1 VKDRGLERPCY
12 PCSKEPARPLHS
24 VLKDARIRRAGASA
38 LGKPTQSRGSFG
50 FTLIEVM
57 VAVAIAGVVIVA
69 AHRIFTGVADGTR
82 AVVAARESLDQS
94 VNARRWLKATFL
106 SLEPPFEGR
115 VNRASF
121 TSWQLVPAGWF
132 ERTPIQLLKDDSRFL
147 GAAGGEPLQ
156 LADGVSDVAFDYL
169 LDPGAD
175 TKWVRE
181 WISPVSAPLAVRIR
195 IAGCGRRD
203 AACVDT
209 LLFLV
214 KERG

>member
-1 VKDRGLERPCY
+1 V
-12 PCSKEPARPLHS
+12 
-24 VLKDARIRRAGASA
+24 I
-38 LGKPTQSRGSFG
+38 
-50 FTLIEVM
+50 
-57 VAVAIAGVVIVA
+57 VAVAVAGIVIVT
-69 AHRIFTGVADGTR
+69 AHRIFNGVADGAK
-82 AVVAARESLDQS
+82 AVTVARLSLDRS
-94 VNARRWLKATFL
+94 VNARRWLKATLL

-121 TSWQLVPAGWF
+121 TSWQLVPGGWF
-132 ERTPIQLLKDDSRFL
+132 EQQPTQLLLQNGDFL
-147 GAAGGEPLQ
+147 GTAGGESLH
-156 LADGVSDVAFDYL
+156 LADGVTDVAFDYL

-181 WISPVSAPLAVRIR
+181 WISPVSAPLAVRLR
-195 IAGCGRRD
+195 IAGCGRRA

>member
-1 VKDRGLERPCY
+1 V
-12 PCSKEPARPLHS
+12 
-24 VLKDARIRRAGASA
+24 RRHE
-38 LGKPTQSRGSFG
+38 G

-57 VAVAIAGVVIVA
+57 VAVTIAGVVVVA
-69 AHRIFTGVADGTR
+69 AHRILTGVADGAR
-82 AVVAARESLDQS
+82 AVAVARASLDRT
-94 VNARRWLKATFL
+94 VNGRRWLKATFL

-115 VNRASF
+115 ANRASF
-121 TSWQLVPAGWF
+121 TSWQLEAGGWF
-132 ERTPIQLLKDDSRFL
+132 EQKPTQLLQDGGRFL
-147 GAAGGEPLQ
+147 GATGAEPLQ
-156 LADGVSDVAFDYL
+156 LADGVSDVTFDYL

-181 WISPVSAPLAVRIR
+181 WVSPVSAPIAVRLR

-203 AACVDT
+203 AGCVDT

>member
-1 VKDRGLERPCY
+1 VRSHG
-12 PCSKEPARPLHS
+12 
-24 VLKDARIRRAGASA
+24 
-38 LGKPTQSRGSFG
+38 G

-57 VAVAIAGVVIVA
+57 VAIAIAGIVIVA
-69 AHRIFTGVADGTR
+69 AHRIFTGVADGAR
-82 AVVAARESLDQS
+82 AVAIAREQLDRG

-115 VNRASF
+115 TDRASF
-121 TSWQLVPAGWF
+121 TSWQLVPGGWL
-132 ERTPIQLLKDDSRFL
+132 EKAPTQLMQE
-147 GAAGGEPLQ
+147 GAALLGVTRAERLQ
-156 LADGVSDVAFDYL
+156 LADSVSAVTFDYL

-181 WISPVSAPLAVRIR
+181 WISPVSAPLAVRLR

>member
-1 VKDRGLERPCY
+1 V
-12 PCSKEPARPLHS
+12 
-24 VLKDARIRRAGASA
+24 RR
-38 LGKPTQSRGSFG
+38 RHG

-57 VAVAIAGVVIVA
+57 VALVIAGMVIVA
-69 AHRIFTGVADGTR
+69 AHRIFTGVAEGAR
-82 AVVAARESLDQS
+82 AVAAAGASLDRS
-94 VNARRWLKATFL
+94 ANARRWLKATFL

-115 VNRASF
+115 ANRASF
-121 TSWQLVPAGWF
+121 SSWQLVPGGWF
-132 ERTPIQLLKDDSRFL
+132 EQAPTQLSQDGSRL
-147 GAAGGEPLQ
+147 VGATGAQPLE
-156 LADGVSDVAFDYL
+156 LVDGVTDVAFDYL

-181 WISPVSAPLAVRIR
+181 WISPVSAPLAVRLR

>member
-1 VKDRGLERPCY
+1 
-12 PCSKEPARPLHS
+12 
-24 VLKDARIRRAGASA
+24 
-38 LGKPTQSRGSFG
+38 
-50 FTLIEVM
+50 M
-57 VAVAIAGVVIVA
+57 AIAGVVIVA

-82 AVVAARESLDQS
+82 AVVAARESLDRR

-115 VNRASF
+115 ADRVSF
-121 TSWQLVPAGWF
+121 TSWQLVPGGWLEKAPTQLMQEGSAF
-132 ERTPIQLLKDDSRFL
+132 VGVTSDER
-147 GAAGGEPLQ
+147 LQ
-156 LADGVSDVAFDYL
+156 LADSVSAVTFDYL
-169 LDPGAD
+169 LNPGAD

-181 WISPVSAPLAVRIR
+181 WISPVSAPIAVRLR

-203 AACVDT
+203 AACADT

>member
-1 VKDRGLERPCY
+1 M
-12 PCSKEPARPLHS
+12 
-24 VLKDARIRRAGASA
+24 RRR
-38 LGKPTQSRGSFG
+38 QG

-57 VAVAIAGVVIVA
+57 VASAIAGIVIVV
-69 AHRIFTGVADGTR
+69 AHRIFTGVADGAK
-82 AVVAARESLDQS
+82 AVATARENLDRS
-94 VNARRWLKATFL
+94 ANARRWLKATFL

-115 VNRASF
+115 ANRASF
-121 TSWQLVPAGWF
+121 TSWQLVPGGWF
-132 ERTPIQLLKDDSRFL
+132 EQSPTQLLRDGNHFL
-147 GAAGGEPLQ
+147 GTTGTVSLQ
-156 LADGVSDVAFDYL
+156 LADSVSDVAFDYL

-181 WISPVSAPLAVRIR
+181 WISPVSAPIAVRVR

-203 AACVDT
+203 AGCVDT

>member
-1 VKDRGLERPCY
+1 VKDRGLERRCY
-12 PCSKEPARPLHS
+12 PCSKEPARLLHS
-24 VLKDARIRRAGASA
+24 VLKDARICRAGALA
-38 LGKPTQSRGSFG
+38 HGKPTQFRGLFG

-57 VAVAIAGVVIVA
+57 VAMAIAGVVIMA
-69 AHRIFTGVADGTR
+69 AHRIFTGVAKLCR
-82 AVVAARESLDQS
+82 AVAAARESLDRS

-115 VNRASF
+115 ANRASF
-121 TSWQLVPAGWF
+121 TSRQLVPGGWF
-132 ERTPIQLLKDDSRFL
+132 EQKPTQLSQDGSRFL
-147 GAAGGEPLQ
+147 GATGAEPIQ

-181 WISPVSAPLAVRIR
+181 WISPVSTPLAVRLR
-195 IAGCGRRD
+195 ITGCGRGD
-203 AACVDT
+203 AGCVDT

>member
-1 VKDRGLERPCY
+1 V
-12 PCSKEPARPLHS
+12 
-24 VLKDARIRRAGASA
+24 RR
-38 LGKPTQSRGSFG
+38 RDG

-57 VAVAIAGVVIVA
+57 VAMAIAGVVIVA
-69 AHRIFTGVADGTR
+69 AHRIFTGVADGAK
-82 AVVAARESLDQS
+82 AVATARESLDRS
-94 VNARRWLKATFL
+94 ANARRWLKSTFL

-115 VNRASF
+115 AHRASF
-121 TSWQLVPAGWF
+121 TSWQLVPGGWF
-132 ERTPIQLLKDDSRFL
+132 EQRPTQLVQDNSRFL
-147 GAAGGEPLQ
+147 GATGAEPLQ

-181 WISPVSAPLAVRIR
+181 WISPMSAPLAVRVR
-195 IAGCGRRD
+195 IAGCGKRG
-203 AACVDT
+203 ATCVDT